1 MDILVLG
8 LNHKTAPIEI
18 RERLSI
24 PKSKGSEL
32 LKALET
38 RQIFEER
45 LLLSTCNRTE
55 IYGVGLDLDESINK
69 AKAFLS
75 EYSKLDLSKFENNL
89 YVMKQPD
96 SVKHLFSVTAGLDSM
111 VLGETEIIG
120 QVKEAYLEAHKN
132 QQTGKVL
139 NNLFQRSFKV
149 AKNVRTNTNIGIG
162 RVSIA
167 SVAVDL
173 AEKIF
178 EDLKNLRIMVL
189 GTGAMSTAV
198 TKAMVSKGALP
209 MIVSSHHPERAE
221 AIAKEWGGEALPHD
235 TYHQRIAETDILIAA
250 TSCQQAVI
258 TELKVKD
265 WMRARREKPFFLIDI
280 GVPRN
285 IETSIEKLDDVYLYN
300 IDDLQNIANKNMAS
314 RQNQLDQCFHLIQG
328 QTHYFMDWLFKEFG
342 SKALPS

>member
-24 PKSKGSEL
+24 PKSKGPDL
-32 LKALET
+32 LKALSE

-55 IYGVGLDLDESINK
+55 IYGVGVDPEESIRK

-75 EYSKLDLSKFENNL
+75 EYSELDLSKFENSL
-89 YVMKQPD
+89 YVMRQPD
-96 SVKHLFSVTAGLDSM
+96 SVKHLFSVAAGLDSM

-120 QVKEAYLEAHKN
+120 QVKDAYLEAHKN

-139 NNLFQRSFKV
+139 NNLFQRSLKV
-149 AKNVRTNTNIGIG
+149 AKNVRTNTGIGMG

-178 EDLKNLRIMVL
+178 EDLKNLRVMVL
-189 GTGAMSTAV
+189 GTGEMSTAV
-198 TKAMVSKGALP
+198 TKAMVSKGAFP

-221 AIAKEWGGEALPHD
+221 AIAKEWGGEAVHHD
-235 TYHQRIAETDILIAA
+235 TYHHRIAETDVLIAA
-250 TSCQQAVI
+250 TAAQHALI
-258 TELKVKD
+258 TESKVKE

-280 GVPRN
+280 AVPRN
-285 IETSIEKLDDVYLYN
+285 IEAAIEKLDNVYLYN
-300 IDDLQNIANKNMAS
+300 IDDLQGIANKNMVS
-314 RQNQLDQCFHLIQG
+314 RQSELDQCFNLIQG
-328 QTHYFMDWLFKEFG
+328 QTHHFMDWLFKEFG
-342 SKALPS
+342 SKALSS